1 MNGERGHEGRRWS
14 RAAPVPATAC
24 RTRTITLMPENPPP
38 VPAAAAA
45 QKRPGW
51 RARFRRL
58 WAAQPGAVR
67 WFFIL
72 SIVTFAV
79 VVVGVAIFPS
89 DTAAILMA
97 VACVVVL
104 SLALNAAAVTGA
116 LGALGRVYRGVL
128 QLIAV
133 VLVIGLAIWAVKAM
147 SVQVAILLG
156 AAVIAGTIWLTR
168 R

>member
-1 MNGERGHEGRRWS
+1 
-14 RAAPVPATAC
+14 
-24 RTRTITLMPENPPP
+24 
-38 VPAAAAA
+38 
-45 QKRPGW
+45 
-51 RARFRRL
+51 
-58 WAAQPGAVR
+58 
-67 WFFIL
+67 
-72 SIVTFAV
+72 
-79 VVVGVAIFPS
+79 
-89 DTAAILMA
+89 MA